1 MPNWYR
7 TRLRHEAVVLAY
19 CEEAGE
25 IGLDPERDR
34 AAKLRAL
41 ERGGYTRAVNEK
53 VRLRKFSQIWNG
65 DAARELIADVWAM
78 TVPEAPDPIAVMQR
92 TLYEHMT
99 QNDPSWGER
108 DRSASLAAVAQAG
121 KMFVPQQTVRV
132 DSRSVVARIDRPAQ
146 YEEPTMISRPLGDT
160 PKAVAAPVGAT
171 PVGATPV
178 VAEPDDD
185 DDDEGDD
192 DGE

>member
-1 MPNWYR
+1 
-7 TRLRHEAVVLAY
+7 
-19 CEEAGE
+19 
-25 IGLDPERDR
+25 
-34 AAKLRAL
+34 
-41 ERGGYTRAVNEK
+41 
-53 VRLRKFSQIWNG
+53 
-65 DAARELIADVWAM
+65 
-78 TVPEAPDPIAVMQR
+78 
-92 TLYEHMT
+92 
-99 QNDPSWGER
+99 
-108 DRSASLAAVAQAG
+108 
-121 KMFVPQQTVRV
+121 V

-160 PKAVAAPVGAT
+160 PKAVASVPVGAT